1 MEYATFARKR
11 YLVYFIVVSAFF
23 TAFIPWGGAEQSTAT
38 SVETDRSVPSPHPGA
53 AQNESP
59 TPWKTPPPAVPS
71 ERLIREEIPFSR
83 TSPRIEATI
92 VNPFRKA
99 EVPAEI
105 PGVISVLNFEEGDLV
120 KEGQIVMELD
130 SKQYQLDF
138 EKAREK
144 LAALEIAAEIAQK
157 ELKTQEELYGLD
169 STSLQDLLRKQGE
182 ANLAMSRAKEARAEF
197 ELAELNLKRCK
208 IRAPFTG
215 FIALIHKQP
224 FEATRNLE
232 SLFYMVDSAKVFTIA
247 NVPEERMHEFTKGV
261 KTVFWPRTGGEFK
274 GTVDRV
280 GKVIDPKSKTKRV
293 WVLIPNENQALEVGM
308 TGSLEVSK

>member
-1 MEYATFARKR
+1 MEYTTFQRKR
-11 YLVYFIVVSAFF
+11 YLVYCIVVSAFF
-23 TAFIPWGGAEQSTAT
+23 TAFIPWGGAEQSPAT
-38 SVETDRSVPSPHPGA
+38 SMETARSVPTPNPEATQS
-53 AQNESP
+53 ESP
-59 TPWKTPPPAVPS
+59 TQWKTPPPAISS

-83 TSPRIEATI
+83 NSPRIEATI
-92 VNPFRKA
+92 VNPFQKA

-105 PGVISVLNFEEGDLV
+105 PGVIAALNFEEGDLV
-120 KEGQIVMELD
+120 REGQIVMELD

-144 LAALEIAAEIAQK
+144 LAALEIAAEISRK
-157 ELKTQEELYGLD
+157 ELKTQEELYELD

-182 ANLAMSRAKEARAEF
+182 ANLALSRAKEAKAEF

-247 NVPEERMHEFTKGV
+247 NVPEERMNEFTKGV

-280 GKVIDPKSKTKRV
+280 GRVIDPKSKTKRV

>member
-1 MEYATFARKR
+1 MEYRSFQRKR
-11 YLVYFIVVSAFF
+11 YLIVFIVVSAVFSTFF
-23 TAFIPWGGAEQSTAT
+23 PWAGSERSISAQGNPT
-38 SVETDRSVPSPHPGA
+38 RSVSSPNPEA
-53 AQNESP
+53 VQNESAS
-59 TPWKTPPPAVPS
+59 PWKTPPPAVPS
-71 ERLIREEIPFSR
+71 ERQIREEIPFSR
-83 TSPRIEATI
+83 NSPRIEASI

-105 PGVISVLNFEEGDLV
+105 PGVIAALNFEEGDLV

-144 LAALEIAAEIAQK
+144 LAALEVAAEIAQR
-157 ELKTQEELYGLD
+157 EQKTQEELYELD
-169 STSLQDLLRKQGE
+169 STSLQDLLRKKGE
-182 ANLAMSRAKEARAEF
+182 ANLAQSRAKEAKAEF

-215 FIALIHKQP
+215 YIALIHKQP

-232 SLFYMVDSAKVFTIA
+232 SLFYMVDSAQVFTVA
-247 NVPEERMHEFTKGV
+247 NVPEERMNEFTKGV

-293 WVLIPNENQALEVGM
+293 WILIPNENQALEVGM
-308 TGSLEVSK
+308 TGSLEVHK